1 MPNNVTVQELVDK
14 VRLKVLQGEDY
25 LQRKITTSDISRP
38 ALEFAGYFKHYPAA
52 RIQLLGITETSF
64 AKDLTHEQREEYM
77 TKMCMPQTPCF
88 VISTNLPIPKELKKA
103 AEDAK
108 IPILG
113 THLTSSQILSN
124 MTSYLLERLA
134 PRKSLHGVLV
144 DISGVG
150 VLITGD
156 SGVGKSETALELVR
170 RGHRLI
176 ADDRVEVYA
185 RDEQTLVGTAPQILK
200 HLMEIRGIGIIDV
213 STLYGT
219 GAIMPSDQI
228 NLTKV
233 GPYKIKS
240 NLEKLKIDKE
250 IIEEVMATLNDDLI
264 HENLVNIVLKKSRL
278 NNHYSLFQ
286 LKTKLKL
293 ELTNMGYE
301 TNDINDVLNKYLTV
315 DDNIAKKEYEKLKKK
330 YEKKYQG
337 KELEFKLKQAMYQ
350 KGFSISE

>member
-1 MPNNVTVQELVDK
+1 MSENVTVQELVDK
-14 VRLKVLQGEDY
+14 VRLKVLQGKEY
-25 LQRKITTSDISRP
+25 LQRTIVTSDISRP
-38 ALEFAGYFKHYPAA
+38 ALEFAGYFKHYPAV

-77 TKMCMPQTPCF
+77 TKMCTPQTPCF
-88 VISTNLPIPKELKKA
+88 VISTNLPVPAELKKA
-103 AEDAK
+103 AADAK

-134 PRKSLHGVLV
+134 PRKSLHGVLI

-170 RGHRLI
+170 RGHRLV

-219 GAIMPSDQI
+219 GAIMPSDNIDLIVHLETWTPDVQFDRLGDRGDTQTI
-228 NLTKV
+228 QGVIVPKVSVPVKTGRNLA
-233 GPYKIKS
+233 I
-240 NLEKLKIDKE
+240 
-250 IIEEVMATLNDDLI
+250 IIESAAMNYRAET
-264 HENLVNIVLKKSRL
+264 
-278 NNHYSLFQ
+278 
-286 LKTKLKL
+286 
-293 ELTNMGYE
+293 MGYDATE
-301 TNDINDVLNKYLTV
+301 TFDRN
-315 DDNIAKKEYEKLKKK
+315 
-330 YEKKYQG
+330 
-337 KELEFKLKQAMYQ
+337 LKQLIKQNSAHDSQ
-350 KGFSISE
+350 KNDQGSAK

>member
-228 NLTKV
+228 NLIVHLETWTPDVQFDRLGDRGDTQTIQGVIVPKV
-233 GPYKIKS
+233 SVPVKTGR
-240 NLEKLKIDKE
+240 NLAI
-250 IIEEVMATLNDDLI
+250 IIESAAMNYRAET
-264 HENLVNIVLKKSRL
+264 
-278 NNHYSLFQ
+278 
-286 LKTKLKL
+286 
-293 ELTNMGYE
+293 MGYDATE
-301 TNDINDVLNKYLTV
+301 TFDRNLNQL
-315 DDNIAKKEYEKLKKK
+315 I
-330 YEKKYQG
+330 
-337 KELEFKLKQAMYQ
+337 KQNSERDSKNN
-350 KGFSISE
+350 KGSAN

>member
-228 NLTKV
+228 SLIVHLETWTPDVQFDRLGDRGDTQTIQGVIVPKV
-233 GPYKIKS
+233 SVPG
-240 NLEKLKIDKE
+240 
-250 IIEEVMATLNDDLI
+250 
-264 HENLVNIVLKKSRL
+264 
-278 NNHYSLFQ
+278 
-286 LKTKLKL
+286 
-293 ELTNMGYE
+293 
-301 TNDINDVLNKYLTV
+301 
-315 DDNIAKKEYEKLKKK
+315 
-330 YEKKYQG
+330 
-337 KELEFKLKQAMYQ
+337 
-350 KGFSISE
+350 

>member
-14 VRLKVLQGEDY
+14 VRLKVLQGDEY
-25 LQRKITTSDISRP
+25 LQRTIVTSDISRP
-38 ALEFAGYFKHYPAA
+38 ALEFAGYFKHYPAE

-64 AKDLTHEQREEYM
+64 AKDLSPEHREEYM
-77 TKMCMPQTPCF
+77 TKMCTPQTPCF

-103 AEDAK
+103 AADTK

-134 PRKSLHGVLV
+134 PRQSLHGVLV

-170 RGHRLI
+170 RGHRLV

-185 RDEQTLVGTAPQILK
+185 RDEQTLVGTAPAILK

-213 STLYGT
+213 ATLYGT
-219 GAIMPSDQI
+219 GAIMPSDNIDLIVHLETWTPDIQFDRLGDRGDKQTI
-228 NLTKV
+228 QGVIVPKVSVPVKTGRNLA
-233 GPYKIKS
+233 I
-240 NLEKLKIDKE
+240 
-250 IIEEVMATLNDDLI
+250 IIESAAMNYRAET
-264 HENLVNIVLKKSRL
+264 
-278 NNHYSLFQ
+278 
-286 LKTKLKL
+286 
-293 ELTNMGYE
+293 MGYDATE
-301 TNDINDVLNKYLTV
+301 TFDRNLNQLIKENSARDSQT
-315 DDNIAKKEYEKLKKK
+315 KKESPK
-330 YEKKYQG
+330 
-337 KELEFKLKQAMYQ
+337 
-350 KGFSISE
+350 